1 MADRSSD
8 ATAGSADLELDEAL
22 AVLERTPAV
31 LASWLGD
38 LPDTWTA
45 ADEGPETWSAFDIV
59 GHLIHG
65 EKTDWIGRARII
77 LEQGEGRAFDPFDRF
92 AQFEDSRGRTLA
104 ELLEEFA
111 SRRAANLETLRGWD
125 LQAADL
131 ERAGRHPELGRVT
144 LGELLAT
151 WAAHDLGHIAQIARV
166 MAKRYRTTVGPWAAY
181 LPVLRDRESP

>member
-166 MAKRYRTTVGPWAAY
+166 MAKRYRTAVGPWAAY